1 MKVVMRISISG
12 SRNGAPWPKA
22 GEVAD
27 LPDAEAEHL
36 LSLGHAKPVEKAT
49 APPPAAPSAPAPETA
64 TAPAPEKRAS
74 KRAAKKA

>member
-12 SRNGAPWPKA
+12 SRNGAPWAKA

-49 APPPAAPSAPAPETA
+49 APTPEKA
-64 TAPAPEKRAS
+64 TAPEPKKVTAKRTEKRG
-74 KRAAKKA
+74 